1 MCMSH
6 FFLNNFIPQHQPS
19 STLLMFKDLQQAP
32 LGIEDPLGIEAFLG
46 VFMVFS
52 GLKMEDSLR
61 LYVLV
66 K

>member
-1 MCMSH
+1 
-6 FFLNNFIPQHQPS
+6 
-19 STLLMFKDLQQAP
+19 MFKDLQQAP

>member
-1 MCMSH
+1 MNVP
-6 FFLNNFIPQHQPS
+6 FFKNDFIPQHQPS

-52 GLKMEDSLR
+52 AWERFLQFQ
-61 LYVLV
+61 V
-66 K
+66 